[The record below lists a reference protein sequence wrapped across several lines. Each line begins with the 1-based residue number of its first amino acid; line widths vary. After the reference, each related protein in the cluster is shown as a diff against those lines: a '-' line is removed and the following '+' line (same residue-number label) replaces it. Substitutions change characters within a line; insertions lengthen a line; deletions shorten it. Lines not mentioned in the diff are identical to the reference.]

1 MRYKITAA
9 GHSDTGLVRQSNEDA
24 WGQVLEYNFF
34 ALADGMGGH
43 LAGEV
48 ASREAITSLCHLVPT
63 FKKKMSLTEARD
75 ALDRAIRQVNGIVY
89 HLSRADE
96 RFKGMGTTL
105 CSIQFRDE
113 GLLYAHVGDSRIYR
127 LRNHVLEQL
136 TLDHSLLRELVDL
149 GQLSEGQVPD
159 FLYKNIL
166 TKAIGTEATV
176 EPTVQTSDIQ
186 EGDMYLLCSDGLS
199 DALALHELE
208 LILNSARTLEGAVKT
223 LIANAK
229 YRGGYDNITAVVMR
243 VEAETTSDEAR
254 N

>member
-1 MRYKITAA
+1 
-9 GHSDTGLVRQSNEDA
+9 
-24 WGQVLEYNFF
+24 
-34 ALADGMGGH
+34 
-43 LAGEV
+43 
-48 ASREAITSLCHLVPT
+48 
-63 FKKKMSLTEARD
+63 
-75 ALDRAIRQVNGIVY
+75 
-89 HLSRADE
+89 
-96 RFKGMGTTL
+96 
-105 CSIQFRDE
+105 
-113 GLLYAHVGDSRIYR
+113 
-127 LRNHVLEQL
+127 L